1 MDTTMNDVRITV
13 DAERGMSAGIEACPL
28 TMKTTKARGENVTK
42 LIYATVVSAILLAGS
57 DRAAAQQSDQPP
69 VRQVGD
75 AAKEWLQLQSSG
87 AEASEPLPMLGAEA
101 TAAYRRYL
109 DSFNSKIPPFFA
121 SSLQSQQGSSQG
133 GGAN

>member
-1 MDTTMNDVRITV
+1 MDTTMNDVRIIA
-13 DAERGMSAGIEACPL
+13 DAVRGVSAGIEACPPA
-28 TMKTTKARGENVTK
+28 MKAAKACGDNVTK
-42 LIYATVVSAILLAGS
+42 LIYATLVGAILLAGS
-57 DRAAAQQSDQPP
+57 DRVAAQQSDQPV

-75 AAKEWLQLQSSG
+75 ATKEWLQLQSSG